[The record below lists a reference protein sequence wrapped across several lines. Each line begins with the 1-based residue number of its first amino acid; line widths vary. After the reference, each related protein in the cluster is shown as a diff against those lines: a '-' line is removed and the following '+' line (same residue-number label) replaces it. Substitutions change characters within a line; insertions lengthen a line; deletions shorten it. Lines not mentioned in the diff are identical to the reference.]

1 MNSGKNRWDLFLISA
16 IALFLE
22 LAVIRWLST
31 EIRIFAYFKNLP
43 LMAAFLGFGIGFWLS
58 DRAQRLLPWFPRLML
73 LLVVLIA
80 GASGLGIT
88 HVIFV
93 DPRKYFILGTGF
105 GDHAV
110 DSVPSLLATLKAL
123 CVIVF
128 VFFLV
133 MATFA
138 TLASKIGDLLNR
150 SRPLTAYSIN
160 VAGSLIGIVGFSLV
174 SFLQWPPVV
183 WLVAAFVPLLYFYRE
198 HRRPALVYFSAAVA
212 FALAVQLRSP
222 AIWSPYYRVEVRYA
236 STAKAPNELHLY
248 VNYDGFQVIENL
260 APEYLRQFP
269 VEQQR
274 TFNRHY
280 NLPYQLSR
288 SPAESVL
295 ILGGG
300 AGNDAAAALRNGAT
314 RVDVVEIDP
323 VIAQLGRRLHPEN
336 PYSSSRVRLFVDDAR
351 SFLQRCASSYDL
363 IVFATLD
370 SQTVF
375 SSLSSLRLDNFVFT
389 QESLESAKRL
399 LRPGGG
405 IALNFFNIK
414 PWLSQRHFNTL
425 ASVMGQ
431 SPLTY
436 SSAQNQETLFLAGE
450 RFDPARPLG
459 TTDYEP
465 VSPQFSLATV
475 EATHDDWPFLFLERR
490 SLPVHY
496 LLPLGIILALAL
508 LALNQAGVRL
518 RDIDGHLFFM
528 GSAFLL
534 IETKAV
540 TTLAL
545 TFGSTWVVNSIVIA
559 AILIMILLANLL
571 AEKVH
576 LPGYTFLYVLLVATL
591 VFNFL
596 FSFDLLNRFSWTA
609 RLVTSSCIIALPL
622 FFASLIFARSFAGV
636 TSPGFALASNL
647 LGGLLGGFL
656 EYLDMWTG
664 LRWLNIVALV
674 LYLVSLVLLQKPL
687 SKPVATTVA
696 AGVDA

>member
-1 MNSGKNRWDLFLISA
+1 MMNPRKIGRDLFLISA

-22 LAVIRWLST
+22 LVVIRWLST

-58 DRAQRLLPWFPRLML
+58 DRADRLFPWFPRLML
-73 LLVVLIA
+73 LLVVLTA

-93 DPRKYFILGTGF
+93 DPRQYFILGTGF
-105 GDHAV
+105 GDHAA

-138 TLASKIGDLLNR
+138 ALASKIGELLNR
-150 SRPLTAYSIN
+150 ATPLTAYSIN
-160 VAGSLIGIVGFSLV
+160 VAGSLAGIGTFSLV
-174 SFLQWPPVV
+174 SFLQWPPLA
-183 WLVAAFVPLLYFYRE
+183 WLVLAFGPLLYFCRE
-198 HRRPALVYFSAAVA
+198 HRRRALVYFSAAVA

-222 AIWSPYYRVEVRYA
+222 AIWSPYYRVEVRNAA
-236 STAKAPNELHLY
+236 SAQDPQELHLY

-260 APEYLRQFP
+260 SPGYLERFP

-274 TFNRHY
+274 IFNRHY
-280 NLPYQLSR
+280 NIPYRLSR
-288 SPAESVL
+288 RPVESVL

-300 AGNDAAAALRNGAT
+300 AGNDAAAALRNGAA

-323 VIAQLGRRLHPEN
+323 TVAQLGRRLHPEN
-336 PYSSSRVRLFVDDAR
+336 PYASSRVTLFVDDAR
-351 SFLQRCASSYDL
+351 SFLQKCGSTYDL

-389 QESLESAKRL
+389 QESVQSAKRL

-414 PWLSQRHFNTL
+414 PWLSQRHLNTL

-431 SPLTY
+431 PPLTY
-436 SSAQNQETLFLAGE
+436 ASAQNQETLFLAGDL
-450 RFDPARPLG
+450 FDPARRLG
-459 TTDYEP
+459 TTDYAA
-465 VSPQFSLATV
+465 VSPRFSSASV
-475 EATHDDWPFLFLERR
+475 EPTRDDWPFLFLEKRG
-490 SLPVHY
+490 LPFHY
-496 LLPLGIILALAL
+496 LLPLGIIMALAL
-508 LALNQAGVRL
+508 LALRKAGVRPK
-518 RDIDGHLFFM
+518 DIDWHLFFM

-545 TFGSTWVVNSIVIA
+545 IFGSTWVVNSIVIA

-571 AEKVH
+571 AEKVP
-576 LPGYTFLYVLLVATL
+576 LPGFRVLYSLLFAVL

-596 FSFDLLNRFSWTA
+596 FPFDLLNRLSWTA
-609 RLVTSSCIIALPL
+609 RLVMSSCIIALPL
-622 FFASLIFARSFAGV
+622 FFAALIFAQSFARVVSSGH
-636 TSPGFALASNL
+636 ALASNL

-664 LRWLNIVALV
+664 LRWLNLVALV
-674 LYLVSLVLLQKPL
+674 LYAVSLLFLRKHPSEPL
-687 SKPVATTVA
+687 AVITASA
-696 AGVDA
+696 DA